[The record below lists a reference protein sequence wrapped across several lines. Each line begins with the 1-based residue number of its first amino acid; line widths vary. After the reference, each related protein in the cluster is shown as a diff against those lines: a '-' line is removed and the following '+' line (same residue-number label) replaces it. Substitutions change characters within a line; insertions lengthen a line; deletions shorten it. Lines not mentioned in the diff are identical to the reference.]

1 MPLRDDLLN
10 PIPGDNPS
18 GVYVRHDT
26 KLLLYDKIKE
36 ARRQDDA
43 LAQGDWQHERKLSD
57 FPQVSKLAQEALATR
72 TKDLQLAAWLTEAL
86 LQTEGFAGLRQGLD
100 FCTGLLTNFWDTL
113 YPPVEDGDLELRAG
127 PLEFLGTQLDVAL
140 KSRPLAKAGYDWFKY
155 KESRAVGYED
165 QVKNDKERKARQ
177 RKIDEEKKLAPEVF
191 DKAFAETPKAF
202 YWQGEKDLDACLQ
215 SLKTLDELCDQKFGS
230 SGPALGKLKASLE
243 EVRHAVHALLE
254 KKRETE
260 PDPVEVAPAVDGGAG
275 VSGVAGVAATGAPGI
290 TISVLTSSE
299 PAERREAIATVARV
313 AALLRQQ
320 DPKSPAPYLM
330 MRGLRWGELR
340 GAQGIGD
347 AKLLEAPPTELRQHI
362 KRLALG
368 KKWNELLEAAENAMS
383 LPCSRAWLD
392 LQRLVVGACTALG
405 EEYEPIAAA
414 VRSELRALLNDIPQ
428 LLDATL
434 LDDTPAANLET
445 RAWLQQIGTAPASQ
459 PVTAESQPPA
469 EGAAPSSNGQ
479 GSAHTAAPTW
489 LEKSADAYALAQDT
503 LRGGQPEKAFEI
515 MRKEIARQ
523 RSGRGRFERTLQLVE
538 LCVAAGKDTIAQP
551 LLDDL
556 AEAIETHKLD
566 DWEDK
571 EMVAAALATIMRIS
585 KRVQDDESEKRRLF
599 ERICRLDPVR
609 ALSAG

>member
-10 PIPGDNPS
+10 PIAGENPS
-18 GVYVRHDT
+18 GAYLRHDT

-36 ARRQDDA
+36 ARRQDDE
-43 LAQGDWQHERKLSD
+43 LSQGDWQHDRKVAD
-57 FPQVSKLAQEALATR
+57 FPTAAKLAQEALATKS
-72 TKDLQLAAWLTEAL
+72 KDLQLAAWLTEAL
-86 LQTEGFAGLRQGLD
+86 LHTESFAGLRQGLTL
-100 FCTGLLTNFWDTL
+100 CTGLVTNFWDTL
-113 YPPVEDGDLELRAG
+113 YPPIEDGDLELRAG
-127 PLEFLGTQLDVAL
+127 PLEFLGTALEIPL
-140 KSRPLAKAGYDWFKY
+140 KSRPLVKQGYDWFKY

-165 QVKNDKERKARQ
+165 QIKSDKERKTR
-177 RKIDEEKKLAPEVF
+177 EEKISEGKLTPEAF
-191 DKAFAETPKAF
+191 DKAFVETPKAF
-202 YWQGEKDLDACLQ
+202 YWQSEKDLDGCLEA
-215 SLKTLDELCDQKFGS
+215 LKALDAVCDEKFGS
-230 SGPALGKLKASLE
+230 SGPALGKTKTALE
-243 EVRHAVHALLE
+243 EVRHTVHALLE

-260 PDPVEVAPAVDGGAG
+260 PDPVEVAPSAEGAAGAVGAEAG
-275 VSGVAGVAATGAPGI
+275 ATGVAAAAAPGI

-320 DPKSPAPYLM
+320 DPHSPAPYLM

-340 GAQGIGD
+340 ARGLSDQSI
-347 AKLLEAPPTELRQHI
+347 LEAPPTELRQHV
-362 KRLALG
+362 KRLALA
-368 KKWNELLEAAENAMS
+368 KKWSELLQTAENAMS

-405 EEYEPIAAA
+405 EEYEPIASAI
-414 VRSELRALLNDIPQ
+414 RSELKALVQDLPDLLN
-428 LLDATL
+428 ATL
-434 LDDTPAANLET
+434 LDDTPAANAET
-445 RAWLQQIGTAPASQ
+445 RAWLQQMLAPQ
-459 PVTAESQPPA
+459 VL
-469 EGAAPSSNGQ
+469 APQ
-479 GSAHTAAPTW
+479 AAPTESAPAAEAAPPSVDGHGSAVTW
-489 LEKSADAYALAQDT
+489 LERSADAYALAQET
-503 LRGGQPEKAFEI
+503 LKAGQPKKAFDI

-538 LCVAAGKDTIAQP
+538 LCVAAGKDAIAQP

-556 AEAIETHKLD
+556 SAAIENHKLD

-585 KRVQDDESEKRRLF
+585 KKVQEDEGEKRRLF